1 MHLDWEVKN
10 YEFNAR
16 ECMYSWREIR
26 LVALQSEIR
35 ECPGAEPGDL
45 RVTFP
50 DNGNAVKILEYFKK
64 SHDNFRH
71 GCVTGEAGTGTVHVF
86 LAPVQ
91 AVLARR

>member
-1 MHLDWEVKN
+1 MYLDWEVKN
-10 YEFNAR
+10 YDFNAR

-26 LVALQSEIR
+26 LVALQSERR

-50 DNGNAVKILEYFKK
+50 DSGNAVKILEYFKK
-64 SHDNFRH
+64 SYDNFRH
-71 GCVTGEAGTGTVHVF
+71 GCVIGEAGTGRCNVF

-91 AVLARR
+91 AVLVRR

>member
-16 ECMYSWREIR
+16 DCMYSWHEIR
-26 LVALQSEIR
+26 LVALKSEIR

-50 DNGNAVKILEYFKK
+50 DNGNAQKIIEYFDDT
-64 SHDNFRH
+64 HDNFRH
-71 GCVTGEAGTGTVHVF
+71 GCVIGEEGRGVVHVL
-86 LAPVQ
+86 LAPVDR
-91 AVLARR
+91 VPARH